1 MYASG
6 KGFRV
11 SIAIAG
17 FTVAA
22 LLGGRAPASAQC
34 VGDCDGVNHVTI
46 SNLIVGVNI
55 ALGLQRVDV
64 CPAFANDMGKVDIA
78 QLIQGVNNALKGCP
92 VPVATPTATDTAT
105 EAPTATAT
113 DTPVEATATAT
124 PVEATATAT
133 DTPPEATA
141 TATDTPVE
149 ATATATDTPPEATA
163 TATSTMP
170 ATATITNTPAPT
182 ATATEAVIPPGE
194 SVAGRAAVVSTGLG
208 GIQSIVAAVVA
219 IVTNKGSGSLM
230 FGLDQEIGGPADVD
244 NCPISGTTSQ
254 DCTEM
259 GSGATKTI
267 HLVLGAVMC
276 VAPGPAGG
284 TGEFDGTNAI
294 TIDSNPL
301 SLNNCSGPLF
311 LSGMFTI
318 DMLSVILRNE
328 EMQNLLTVA
337 VPQMEGTLSLT
348 PSFASCLVS
357 ALDLTLNGVLESTLT
372 DGSGVQVFFNG
383 TQVKFDQIT
392 FNSDCVPLAY
402 RLTFNGNATF
412 SPMVVPPGPAG
423 GGPVEDQ
430 FLVTFTNFQLK
441 QDATTSPVKVEMS
454 GSMASDCFGGSVT
467 LATAAMQPVAVAAGH
482 ICPDSGTVN
491 VTSSHGNAQVTYLDE
506 TVTVT
511 PQGGMPKQYSSCLD
525 AELLMCL
532 PQ

>member
-11 SIAIAG
+11 RIGIAG

-22 LLGGRAPASAQC
+22 LLGSRAPAAAQC
-34 VGDCDGVNHVTI
+34 VGDCNGNNLVTI
-46 SNLIVGVNI
+46 EELILGVNI
-55 ALGLQRVDV
+55 ALGQQQVGV
-64 CPAFANDMGKVDIA
+64 CPAFANDMGEVTIS
-78 QLIQGVNNALKGCP
+78 QLILGVNNALNGCP
-92 VPVATPTATDTAT
+92 APVATPTATDTAT
-105 EAPTATAT
+105 EEPTATAT
-113 DTPVEATATAT
+113 DTPPEATATAT

-133 DTPPEATA
+133 DTPPDATA
-141 TATDTPVE
+141 TAP
-149 ATATATDTPPEATA
+149 
-163 TATSTMP
+163 STMP

-194 SVAGRAAVVSTGLG
+194 SVAGRAAIVSTGLG

-230 FGLDQEIGGPADVD
+230 FGLNQEIGGPADVD

-259 GSGATKTI
+259 GSETTHAI
-267 HLVLGAVMC
+267 HLVLGADMC

-294 TIDSNPL
+294 TIDSKPGTL
-301 SLNNCSGPLF
+301 SNCSTPLF
-311 LSGMFTI
+311 LEATFNI

-328 EMQNLLTVA
+328 AMQNLLAVA
-337 VPQMEGTLSLT
+337 VPQMEGTLNLI
-348 PSFASCLVS
+348 PSFAKCLVGT
-357 ALDLTLNGVLESTLT
+357 LNLTLDGVLESTLT

-412 SPMVVPPGPAG
+412 SPMVVPPGSAG
-423 GGPVEDQ
+423 GGIVEGQ
-430 FLVTFTNFQLK
+430 FPVTFTNFQLK
-441 QDATTSPVKVEMS
+441 QDATTNPVKVEMS
-454 GSMASDCFGGSVT
+454 GSMASDCFGGSVGLST
-467 LATAAMQPVAVAAGH
+467 FAPVAVAAGQ
-482 ICPDSGTVN
+482 ICPDSGTVD
-491 VTSSHGNAQVTYLDE
+491 VTSSHGDAQVTYMDGG
-506 TVTVT
+506 VTVT
-511 PQGGMPKQYSSCLD
+511 QGDMSTPYLSCLD
-525 AELLMCL
+525 PDLLMCL